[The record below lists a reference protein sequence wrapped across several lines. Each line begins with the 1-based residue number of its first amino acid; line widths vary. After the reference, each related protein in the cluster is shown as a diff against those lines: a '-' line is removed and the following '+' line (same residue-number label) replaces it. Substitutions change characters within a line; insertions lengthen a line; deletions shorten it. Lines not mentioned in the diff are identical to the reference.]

1 MKTYV
6 TIEYMVNGKRKWL
19 SRSFLAGIPGGVNE
33 NERGVNHNDLQ
44 TVRQWKKTSLNANY
58 RRGGSSQR
66 EGG

>member
-6 TIEYMVNGKRKWL
+6 TIAYMVNGKRKWL

-33 NERGVNHNDLQ
+33 NERGLAI
-44 TVRQWKKTSLNANY
+44 TSYRQWIKPSLNVNY
-58 RRGGSSQR
+58 RRGGGSSQR